1 MTSTPMHFVST
12 QALLQ
17 VGKNKVVTL
26 KYALFDGTSQELLE
40 YRTDLIYL
48 HGAAAG
54 SLPRLQAAVEGLR
67 IGMKCE
73 VGMAAEEAFG
83 NFDSGLLITER
94 RADLPPEA
102 QTVGATL
109 ESAAEDGRTLAFRV
123 TKVEGDS
130 ITLNAN
136 HPFAGRSLRFVVEVV
151 GIRAATAAE
160 LMAGYALRLNPAD
173 PLRTSNA
180 T

>member
-1 MTSTPMHFVST
+1 MTSKPIHFISA

-17 VGKNKVVTL
+17 VGKDKVVTL
-26 KYALFDGTSQELLE
+26 KYALFDGVSQELLE

-48 HGAAAG
+48 HGADAG

-73 VGMAAEEAFG
+73 VGMAPEEAFG
-83 NFDSGLLITER
+83 NFNPELLITEQ
-94 RADLPPEA
+94 RADLPPAA
-102 QTVGATL
+102 QTLGTTL
-109 ESAAEDGRTLAFRV
+109 EGTAENGRIVVFRV
-123 TKVEGDS
+123 TKVEGNS
-130 ITLNAN
+130 ITLDGN

-151 GIRAATAAE
+151 GIRAATEAE
-160 LMAGYALRLNPAD
+160 LMAGHALRLNPAD
-173 PLRTSNA
+173 PLSASEA